1 VGELLLDIL
10 VRHLILIIVFI
21 LVVILVVILIIAR
34 YHLNLSD
41 FLSFLEFST
50 FPALLSLVFSYNAL
64 DEDIDLGIGMLPVAD
79 IELAHLPQAT
89 IDDE

>member
-1 VGELLLDIL
+1 MA
-10 VRHLILIIVFI
+10 
-21 LVVILVVILIIAR
+21 ILVVILIIAR

-50 FPALLSLVFSYNAL
+50 FPALLALGFSYNTL
-64 DEDIDLGIGMLPVAD
+64 NENIDLGIGMLPVTD
-79 IELAHLPQAT
+79 IEFTHFPQAT